1 MQVTGMF
8 DEMYASEEKTVPV
21 RLRWTDAAFLFYMS
35 LVRGSLQSAFAN
47 LWEDEGKE
55 EEV

>member
-1 MQVTGMF
+1 MTGMF